1 MKEKYRIIPFIIVAV
16 ALGIFVYLKTRKLKD
31 FEPQIIAKL
40 QSLVREGSDSLY
52 RLSIS
57 GIEVDVVNGRI
68 ALVGASLEFDS
79 AVLIKMDSAKAAPN
93 DIFRISLDTLHVDGL
108 SPADLLNTRSIN
120 LNVLNINNPTIEVFH
135 EKRKYNSS
143 IKKNTTSLYQKI
155 ATQIGT
161 VSVDSLS
168 IKRANFIHHN
178 LSKGNKKSALKDVS
192 LTFNNILIDSTT
204 EYDTTRFLFAKKA
217 LISMKDYSFR
227 TSDGLYLL
235 KADNLSVSAP
245 EDVMRISG
253 FSVKPTSGR
262 EALDKISPFRKE
274 QYDINITKINI
285 NGINWWDVLN
295 NEALK
300 VGKMTISDSRIKVYL
315 NRALPPST
323 KSKVGKYP
331 HQLLMNA
338 KFPVKVDEIN
348 ISGLDLSYE
357 EYNPKSGKSAVIY
370 FDNTSGTISNI
381 TNSARDIAHNPH
393 MKVRARTSFMH
404 DALLQTDFIFDLA
417 NYKKGKFSV
426 DIQLTKINKE
436 HLEKIAN
443 PLGLVSIKS
452 LNVKKLEA
460 HVDGNDVLGKGNV
473 LLLYDDLKVIP
484 LKRDDDEKNGMKQK
498 WFQAFVINSFIL
510 KDKNP
515 SGNDKPRNPTAEFVR
530 ESDKSFF
537 NLVWKTILVGILKT
551 VGAKPELAKSK

>member
-262 EALDKISPFRKE
+262 EALDKISPFGR
-274 QYDINITKINI
+274 
-285 NGINWWDVLN
+285 N
-295 NEALK
+295 N
-300 VGKMTISDSRIKVYL
+300 TISI
-315 NRALPPST
+315 
-323 KSKVGKYP
+323 
-331 HQLLMNA
+331 
-338 KFPVKVDEIN
+338 
-348 ISGLDLSYE
+348 
-357 EYNPKSGKSAVIY
+357 
-370 FDNTSGTISNI
+370 
-381 TNSARDIAHNPH
+381 
-393 MKVRARTSFMH
+393 
-404 DALLQTDFIFDLA
+404 
-417 NYKKGKFSV
+417 
-426 DIQLTKINKE
+426 
-436 HLEKIAN
+436 
-443 PLGLVSIKS
+443 
-452 LNVKKLEA
+452 
-460 HVDGNDVLGKGNV
+460 
-473 LLLYDDLKVIP
+473 
-484 LKRDDDEKNGMKQK
+484 
-498 WFQAFVINSFIL
+498 
-510 KDKNP
+510 
-515 SGNDKPRNPTAEFVR
+515 
-530 ESDKSFF
+530 
-537 NLVWKTILVGILKT
+537 
-551 VGAKPELAKSK
+551 